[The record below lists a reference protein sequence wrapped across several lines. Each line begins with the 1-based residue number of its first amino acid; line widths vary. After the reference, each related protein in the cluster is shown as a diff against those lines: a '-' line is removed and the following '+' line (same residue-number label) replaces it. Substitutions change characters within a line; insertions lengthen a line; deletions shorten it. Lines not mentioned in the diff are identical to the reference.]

1 MLCLNLDK
9 FKSNFKN
16 QMMKPIFAIK
26 YNLTILAVCATIL
39 SGCSTSANKTPKQMN
54 EISSKGTYG
63 YDVAFFASR
72 NIHSIELKDK
82 DSRSCILLLPGY
94 QGRVMTSTV
103 SGNSGASFG
112 WINYK
117 FIEEDKVS
125 DQFNPIG
132 GEERLWLGP
141 EGGPFSIYFS
151 KGAEQVFANWVV
163 PKEIDTEPFEV
174 VAQASDRVSFKKDFT
189 LNNASGTR
197 LDIGIERNVKLMSS
211 AETEAALGIAV
222 DKSLSFVAYESENT
236 LINKGQSA
244 WSEQTGALS
253 VWMLAMFNP
262 SPSGVVFIP
271 FKKGTETEAGKIVN
285 DDYFGKV
292 PSERLI
298 VRDGILFFRT
308 DGKYRSKIGITPK
321 RALPFCG
328 SYDPEKKVLT
338 LLWYSAPDKPS
349 KYVNSKWGVQDNPF
363 SGDAVNSYNDG
374 PVDDGSIMGPF
385 YEIESSSPA
394 AMLPAGGRITHSQ
407 RIFHITG
414 DEEKLSLITE
424 KLFGQKLSDIV
435 KVF

>member
-1 MLCLNLDK
+1 
-9 FKSNFKN
+9 
-16 QMMKPIFAIK
+16 MKKRFCIK
-26 YNLTILAVCATIL
+26 YNLIIMAASATL
-39 SGCSTSANKTPKQMN
+39 MSGCLNSVNKNPKEMN
-54 EISSKGTYG
+54 ENNSKGTYG
-63 YDVAFFASR
+63 YDVAFFKSR
-72 NIHSIELKDK
+72 NIPEIELKDK
-82 DSRSCILLLPGY
+82 DSQACILLLPGY

-103 SGNSGASFG
+103 SGNSGISFG

-117 FIEEDKVS
+117 FIEAGKIS
-125 DQFNPIG
+125 KQFNPIG

-151 KGAEQVFANWVV
+151 KGSEQVFANWIV
-163 PKEIDTEPFEV
+163 PKEIDTEPFDV
-174 VAQASDRVSFKKDFT
+174 VEQASDRVSFRKDFT
-189 LNNASGTR
+189 LNNASGTK
-197 LDIGIERNVKLMSS
+197 LDIGIERSVKLMSS
-211 AETEAALGIAV
+211 AETENALGMPV
-222 DKSLSFVAYESENT
+222 DKSLSFVAYESQNT
-236 LINKGQSA
+236 LINKGQSG
-244 WSEQTGALS
+244 WDEKSGALS

-262 SPSGVVFIP
+262 STSGVVFIP
-271 FKKGTETEAGKIVN
+271 FRKGTEAEAGKIVN

-298 VRDGILFFRT
+298 IKDGILFFRT

-338 LLWYSAPDKPS
+338 LLWHSAPEKPS
-349 KYVNSKWGVQDNPF
+349 KYVNSKWGAQDDPF

-394 AMLPAGGRITHSQ
+394 AMLPAGGRVTHSQ

-414 DEEKLSLITE
+414 DEDKLSLITD
-424 KLFGQKLSDIV
+424 KLFGQKLTDII